1 MEHAL
6 QVRILKELLEQIE
19 TGKNVDAGVQYKMNT
34 DVYVCPEVAA
44 KEREVFFQNHP
55 QLIGLSGDLPEPNT
69 WFTIDDFGVPVLA
82 TRDKEGNFK
91 AFLNACRHRGAR
103 LTKDTRGKG
112 NRFICPFHA
121 WTYSTSG
128 ELLGIPQRD
137 HFGPLNDAC
146 DGLIQLPTVEHR
158 GMLWVHPKPDGELD
172 IPALLGPLDEE
183 VITYDFARWVYSGE
197 TVIEM
202 NLNWKLANDTFGET
216 YHFQKLHKDTLGQL
230 FYGDNLSYEV
240 FGRNH
245 RFVFANKGIDML
257 RDVPE
262 SEWTLDASANLLY
275 FLFPN
280 VQMNI
285 GGSNI
290 SLIKMYPHPTDPGK
304 SLTRISFYF
313 TPEMIE
319 LAASVKENSEIQ
331 VVDASNVYDEMDP
344 DMAPGEEVAFTLEA
358 ITEVFSSTIADQD
371 YVMGEQQQAAAQSGL
386 LPHVWFGRNEP
397 ALHHYHNTFREALGM
412 PPLEP
417 ITESVD
423 S

>member
-1 MEHAL
+1 MKHDL
-6 QVRILKELLEQIE
+6 QVGILKELLHQLD
-19 TGKNVDAGVQYKMNT
+19 TGKNVDAGVQYKMST
-34 DVYVCPEVAA
+34 DAYTCSEIAA
-44 KEREVFFQNHP
+44 RERKALFLEHP

-82 TRDKEGNFK
+82 TRNQAGEFK

-103 LTKDTRGKG
+103 LTKDARGKG
-112 NRFICPFHA
+112 SRFICPFHA

-128 ELLGIPQRD
+128 ELLGIPQQD

-146 DGLIQLPTVEHR
+146 EGLISLPASEHK
-158 GMLWVHPKPDGELD
+158 GMLWIHPKPNSELD
-172 IPALLGPLDEE
+172 IAAQLGQLDDE
-183 VITYDFARWVYSGE
+183 ITSHDFARYVYSGE
-197 TVIEM
+197 TVLEM

-216 YHFQKLHKDTLGQL
+216 YHFQKLHRDTLGQI
-230 FYGDNLSYEV
+230 FYGDNLSYET

-245 RFVFANKGIDML
+245 RFVFANKGIDVL
-257 RDVPE
+257 RALPE
-262 SEWTLDASANLLY
+262 SDWKLDEAANLLY

-280 VQMNI
+280 IQLNI

-290 SLIKMYPHPTDPGK
+290 AMIKMYPHPSDPGK

-313 TPEMIE
+313 TPEMIAM
-319 LAASVKENSEIQ
+319 AAAAKESKGIQ
-331 VVDASNVYDEMDP
+331 VVDADNVYEEQERE
-344 DMAPGEEVAFTLEA
+344 GEVAFTLEA

-371 YVMGEQQQAAAQSGL
+371 YLMGEQQQAAAESGL

-412 PPLEP
+412 PLLEP
-417 ITESVD
+417 VLAEAKD
-423 S
+423 